1 MSFNFSI
8 PQNNLIQPTYSCE
21 TVLNQTI
28 QQATDTVN
36 LCNIKVVIAFN
47 VFLVLVIILW
57 GYYAW
62 REKKLKKTI

>member
-21 TVLNQTI
+21 AVLNQTI